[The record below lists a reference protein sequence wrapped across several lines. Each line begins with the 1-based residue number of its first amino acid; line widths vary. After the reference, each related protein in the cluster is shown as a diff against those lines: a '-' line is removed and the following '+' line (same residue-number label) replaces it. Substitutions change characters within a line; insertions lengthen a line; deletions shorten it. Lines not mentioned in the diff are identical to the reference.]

1 MQNIKEQFKNKWE
14 QEYLAELHGRHKYF
28 SHKRSRNIVKVED
41 VVIIPDDKI
50 KRSNWRLGTVDEVY
64 KSKDNKVRCVDV
76 RTLFNGKIKHFK
88 RTISLLYPI
97 EVNLQSYETVYDH
110 SIMVTEGVSDFCAFI
125 YPV

>member
-28 SHKRSRNIVKVED
+28 SHKRSRNIVKVGD
-41 VVIIPDDKI
+41 VVIIPEDKI
-50 KRSNWRLGTVDEVY
+50 KRSNWSFGTADKVFEG
-64 KSKDNKVRCVDV
+64 KDNKIHCVHV
-76 RTLFNGKIKHFK
+76 RTSLNGKIKHFK

-97 EVNLQSYETVYDH
+97 EVNFQSYETVYDH
-110 SIMVTEGVSDFCAFI
+110 SILVTEGVSDFYVFI